1 MKLQIDTKKQ
11 IIDTAENLLLDRG
24 YHGFSYRDISRAL
37 NIKNASI
44 HYHFPQKTDLGV
56 AIIQRATKRFEK
68 WARLME
74 SQEIS
79 YSEQLTNYCLIFKKF
94 VDHGQQICLG
104 GALETDF
111 KTLPQEMQ
119 KETRLFITT
128 LHRWLEN
135 LLSQGKKKGEFK
147 FTGLPPDHAS
157 LISCSLQGAI
167 QNVRVT
173 TPSYFDSAMKE
184 IMRITCS

>member
-1 MKLQIDTKKQ
+1 MRLQIDTKKQ
-11 IIDTAENLLLDRG
+11 ILDTAENLLLDRG
-24 YHGFSYRDISRAL
+24 YNGFSYRDISRAL

-68 WARLME
+68 WAHLME
-74 SQEIS
+74 SEEIRDS
-79 YSEQLTNYCLIFKKF
+79 DRLTNYCLIFKKF

-119 KETRLFITT
+119 KETCLFISTM
-128 LHRWLEN
+128 HRWLEN
-135 LLSQGKKKGEFK
+135 LLSEGRKKGEFK
-147 FTGLPPDHAS
+147 FTGLPKDHAF
-157 LISCSLQGAI
+157 LISCGLQGAI

-173 TPSYFDSAMKE
+173 APSSFDSAMKE
-184 IMRITCS
+184 IIRLTCS

>member
-1 MKLQIDTKKQ
+1 MRLPIDTKKQ
-11 IIDTAENLLLDRG
+11 ILDTAENLLLDRG
-24 YHGFSYRDISRAL
+24 YNGFSYRDISRAL

-74 SQEIS
+74 SERNR
-79 YSEQLTNYCLIFKKF
+79 YSDQLTNYCLIFKKF

-111 KTLPQEMQ
+111 KTLPPEMQ
-119 KETRLFITT
+119 KETRLFISTM
-128 LHRWLEN
+128 HRWLEN
-135 LLSQGKKKGEFK
+135 LLSEGRKNGEFK
-147 FTGLPPDHAS
+147 FAGLPKDHAI
-157 LISCSLQGAI
+157 LISCGLQGAI

-173 TPSYFDSAMKE
+173 TPSCFDSAMKE
-184 IMRITCS
+184 IMRLTCS